1 MATLILVRHGRTT
14 ANSTGV
20 LAGRS
25 PGVSLDDTGEQQ
37 AAVVAERL
45 SVLPLSRIVSSP
57 LERCRQT
64 AAMLA
69 RAQESRPRVRVER
82 RLTECGYGAWTG
94 RPLKELAKEPL
105 WKTVQ
110 GHPSGVTFP
119 DGESMRDMQSR
130 AVGSVRR
137 ADAEIE
143 DESGPDAVWAAVS
156 HGDVIKSVL
165 ADALGLHLDQ
175 FQRLVVDP
183 GSVSVIRYT
192 PTRPFVMH
200 LNDHGNDLGALRP
213 PKRRRKRASSDAAV
227 GGGAGSSARGN
238 TRRSAARGT
247 QAGGARRRVGR
258 NQ

>member
-14 ANSTGV
+14 ANESGV

-25 PGVSLDDTGEQQ
+25 PGVALDGTGEQQ

-45 SVLPLSRIVSSP
+45 AALPLSRVVSSP

-64 AAMLA
+64 AAALA
-69 RAQESRPRVRVER
+69 RAQQTRPRVRVDK

-105 WKTVQ
+105 WRTVQ
-110 GHPSGVTFP
+110 AHPSGVTFP
-119 DGESMRDMQSR
+119 DGESMRDMQTR
-130 AVGSVRR
+130 AVDAVRR
-137 ADAEIE
+137 IDAEVE
-143 DESGPDAVWAAVS
+143 DVGGPDALWAAVS

-192 PTRPFVMH
+192 PARPFVIH
-200 LNDHGNDLGALRP
+200 LNDHANDLTGLRP
-213 PKRRRKRASSDAAV
+213 PKRRRKRARSDAAV
-227 GGGAGSSARGN
+227 GGGAGSGSL
-238 TRRSAARGT
+238 
-247 QAGGARRRVGR
+247 AGAARRRVGR

>member
-14 ANSTGV
+14 ANTSGV

-25 PGVSLDDTGEQQ
+25 PGVLLDDTGEQQ

-45 SVLPLSRIVSSP
+45 AGLPLRRVVSSP

-64 AAMLA
+64 ASAVA
-69 RAQESRPRVRVER
+69 RAQQDRPRVRVDR

-110 GHPSGVTFP
+110 AHPSGVTFP
-119 DGESMRDMQSR
+119 DGESMREMQTR
-130 AVGSVRR
+130 AVDAVRR
-137 ADAEIE
+137 IDAEVE
-143 DESGPDAVWAAVS
+143 AAGGPDALWVAVS
-156 HGDVIKSVL
+156 HGDVIKSLL

-175 FQRLVVDP
+175 FQRLVADP

-192 PTRPFVMH
+192 PTRPFVLH
-200 LNDHGNDLGALRP
+200 VNDQGNDLSGLRP

-227 GGGAGSSARGN
+227 GGGAG
-238 TRRSAARGT
+238 TRPR
-247 QAGGARRRVGR
+247 AGASRRRVGR